1 MDEPDDDLDRRL
13 TQLAEQLLLPP
24 RPPVPDEAAV
34 QRSHRLSWM
43 LVAAIGTLVIGLS
56 ATLVALRHDG
66 PRDDVLMP
74 PVASTELA
82 PPPTSVVPATGGIF
96 DPSGVGLRRKL
107 INAMESD
114 ADRVYLG
121 FQSADGNEPWG
132 GVVVADAETGA
143 ILADHPVPGG
153 VINDSM
159 VAARGRIWFTTT
171 QENDMEATALW
182 SITGLDPPARVD
194 RLDRGMTLG
203 GDDSGLWLQAQ
214 GELQLR
220 DPADGALVAKE
231 FWTGFGWV
239 ASGEGGTW
247 SSNADNGMIVEL
259 DGVEGGAPVALEAGR
274 IGYIRVAGGRVFIAQ
289 GSRILRF
296 DAAAHMQ
303 LSPVEAPSQVSSI
316 DANDG
321 LLWIALTGSP
331 NDEVATV
338 LTIDVATG
346 NTASYDVPLTATQPK
361 ITGRPGGAIICAHA
375 DGTEPNGRPDHA
387 GCRAITAGRMADEGA
402 PTGVAEVEPETVVAS
417 GRSGELDWQIIQSQG
432 GPNGRCWRLEAGSAP
447 LPDHCGFGV
456 PGRAVGVEVEKTT
469 PHALV
474 WGPVA
479 SEVASVQVKLG
490 DGRTIDARVIPS
502 TDGDQ
507 AFRNLS
513 IGDCW
518 VSMRIGWMVC

>member
-1 MDEPDDDLDRRL
+1 MDELDDDLDRRL

-24 RPPVPDEAAV
+24 RPPVPDEAAA
-34 QRSHRLSWM
+34 QRSHRHSWM
-43 LVAAIGTLVIGLS
+43 LVAAIGTLVIGLG
-56 ATLVALRHDG
+56 ATLVALRHDA

-74 PVASTELA
+74 PVATTELA
-82 PPPTSVVPATGGIF
+82 PPPTSEVHAAGGIF

-159 VAARGRIWFTTT
+159 VAARGRIWFTTI

-239 ASGEGGTW
+239 ASGEGGIW

-259 DGVEGGAPVALEAGR
+259 DGAQGDAPVALEAGV
-274 IGYIRVAGGRVFIAQ
+274 ISYIRVAGGQVFIAQ

-296 DAAAHMQ
+296 DVAANTQ
-303 LSPVEAPSQVSSI
+303 LIPVETPSKISSI
-316 DANDG
+316 DANG
-321 LLWIALTGSP
+321 GVLWVALNGSP
-331 NDEVATV
+331 NDEVAIV
-338 LTIDVATG
+338 LMIDVATG
-346 NTASYDVPLTATQPK
+346 NTASFDVPLTATQPK
-361 ITGRPGGAIICAHA
+361 IAGRPGGAIICAHA
-375 DGTEPNGRPDHA
+375 DGTESSGRPDHV
-387 GCRAITAGRMADEGA
+387 GCRVITAGRRADDPAPAANSTTTPESPASTSPRLSIEPAGPYADGQDVIVHGSGFDPGKLEGGIGECPA
-402 PTGVAEVEPETVVAS
+402 GDDTARYERCGRWDVDNPVTV
-417 GRSGELDWQIIQSQG
+417 
-432 GPNGRCWRLEAGSAP
+432 GPDGTFSAP
-447 LPDHCGFGV
+447 FRLFAATPFGV
-456 PGRAVGVEVEKTT
+456 DCRAAPGCVLAWVPPRKSMVAALPLEFT
-469 PHALV
+469 P
-474 WGPVA
+474 
-479 SEVASVQVKLG
+479 
-490 DGRTIDARVIPS
+490 
-502 TDGDQ
+502 
-507 AFRNLS
+507 
-513 IGDCW
+513 
-518 VSMRIGWMVC
+518 